1 MAATSVDVRALE
13 YNLYSSSAPYQNLS
27 ESDADLPMRLDVYLL
42 LAALLAVKVKE
53 DATPFTQTV
62 AVVPEIVKQVW
73 VHTPVLAVAPVTAL
87 DHAPAG
93 EIVNESLKTP
103 KFKSLDVVPIPKNR
117 NCPVGVVSKSTILFH
132 PLVTK
137 GEMKNHAHIEKS
149 DPAVNEGMVIYC
161 EATGLKNTLFER
173 PVGPA
178 TCAVGTEL
186 DVVSDPVFP
195 VTSPKT
201 LPLLKG

>member
-1 MAATSVDVRALE
+1 
-13 YNLYSSSAPYQNLS
+13 
-27 ESDADLPMRLDVYLL
+27 
-42 LAALLAVKVKE
+42 
-53 DATPFTQTV
+53 
-62 AVVPEIVKQVW
+62 
-73 VHTPVLAVAPVTAL
+73 
-87 DHAPAG
+87 
-93 EIVNESLKTP
+93 
-103 KFKSLDVVPIPKNR
+103 
-117 NCPVGVVSKSTILFH
+117 
-132 PLVTK
+132 
-137 GEMKNHAHIEKS
+137 MKNHAHIEKS